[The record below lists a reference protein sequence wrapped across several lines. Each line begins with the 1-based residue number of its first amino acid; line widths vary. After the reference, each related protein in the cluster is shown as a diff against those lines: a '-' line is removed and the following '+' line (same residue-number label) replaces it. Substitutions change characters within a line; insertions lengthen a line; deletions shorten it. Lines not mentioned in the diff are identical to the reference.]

1 MALRDQILADIKT
14 AMKDRNEIALNAL
27 RFLNSSIKNR
37 EIELR
42 PNPLTD
48 AEVINVLKKSVK
60 QRAES
65 IEQFEKAGRTDL
77 SDKEKAE
84 MAILEKYL
92 PKSLSRD
99 QIEKVVT
106 EVIAALQ
113 ATSVKQMGAVIKEVA
128 AKTAGAADNKT
139 VSEIVK
145 AKLS

>member
-14 AMKDRNEIALNAL
+14 AMKDKNEIALNAL